1 MKGKVSAT
9 PALYILSIK
18 FAISV
23 GLCWQVWHQVI
34 LWFLPHTSGCSEVI
48 FLSQTVL
55 VLIPHSDMDH
65 LVSDLPQLWLLS
77 LCTQFCVSNMY
88 IFHDTEWT
96 SHFLFISLA
105 KTSLPSQVFIAN
117 QFSFCLHVVA
127 VGQTNHLVQGL
138 LVQNVLSKRLNYK
151 R

>member
-9 PALYILSIK
+9 PVLYILSIK
-18 FAISV
+18 SAISV
-23 GLCWQVWHQVI
+23 GLCLQVWHQVI
-34 LWFLPHTSGCSEVI
+34 LWFLPHTSGYSEV
-48 FLSQTVL
+48 FLCQTVL

-96 SHFLFISLA
+96 SQFFIHFTRENISA
-105 KTSLPSQVFIAN
+105 QPSV
-117 QFSFCLHVVA
+117 H
-127 VGQTNHLVQGL
+127 
-138 LVQNVLSKRLNYK
+138 SK
-151 R
+151 